1 MLICTCLLLWWLTWT
16 AVQLP
21 CASFPFGHSYLR
33 PPVDTEWAQGKATNA
48 VCPGTHLTLGN
59 SEKPSGL
66 GMTIPNYS
74 GDTETTQTEF
84 KSKCSFSVQETWYNQ
99 FTLGL
104 QKYLRP
110 SFPNEHVL
118 ELFNPQKGTP
128 INIIMFGPIPDKHKF
143 SNTRISHGTK
153 CLHLFA
159 LLLQRVGKNPKH
171 KYINLQIISAFRW
184 KDGGI
189 KTLNSDWSKDKEP
202 VTHPN
207 YSQEPGIL
215 TLCPLL

>member
-1 MLICTCLLLWWLTWT
+1 MPWDS
-16 AVQLP
+16 P
-21 CASFPFGHSYLR
+21 DLR
-33 PPVDTEWAQGKATNA
+33 QFRETQWAEHDNPKLFRW
-48 VCPGTHLTLGN
+48 HRDN
-59 SEKPSGL
+59 SNWIQIKMFLFCSG
-66 GMTIPNYS
+66 
-74 GDTETTQTEF
+74 
-84 KSKCSFSVQETWYNQ
+84 TWYNQ

-104 QKYLRP
+104 QTYLRP

-118 ELFNPQKGTP
+118 EIFNPQKGTS
-128 INIIMFGPIPDKHKF
+128 INIITFGPIPDKHKF
-143 SNTRISHGTK
+143 WSTRISHGTK

-189 KTLNSDWSKDKEP
+189 KTLNSDWSKDKKP